1 MGWGPSTDVVS
12 TRELDLNASAVAEP
26 GMEVSDGV
34 GIGNGVEA
42 REDGGLV
49 EEKDLRVEN
58 DVGVKNTIGGSGSNG
73 VVGKKVVDLERTLE
87 DDDLGEDTGDR
98 MVDEERK
105 LEDGGMR
112 IEEDADDKNELVA
125 QMQSVEEI
133 IREETKLCDDQ
144 DEDLGNKAENQM
156 EDAAIDAGGDGD
168 GKVPVEEQQQSQT
181 VRKRGRQRAPGIL
194 SFQDVEF
201 PRYKWSSAEEKV
213 GLSVPDLVWGKV
225 RSHPWWPG
233 QIFDALD
240 ASDMAL
246 KHNKKDNHL
255 VAYYGDKTFAWC
267 DESQLKPFLPH
278 FSQMEKQSNL
288 DAFVDAV
295 DCVLEEVSRR
305 TELGMMCNCIPEEAY
320 YTLKYQTV
328 DNAGIREG
336 TYSAA
341 ADRFLNASSFRPD
354 RLLEY
359 IGALAHS
366 PYSGA
371 DNLDLV
377 IAKAQLKAFYQSKG
391 YPELPQFLPGGTLV
405 ENDAEILPSQSEISE
420 EDETKLTLSKM
431 ISGKRKLKV
440 RRSLLSNRRHV
451 KEEGRKKKSLSELM
465 EVTLNDA
472 IGSQSW
478 GKAYGQSELVP
489 FDKHWKGL
497 TADSAGPGKNKKKR
511 LDALGDLDTEPLSPT
526 SSKPLKVGERISR
539 IASQIAC
546 SPSIFEQDDGISKKG
561 VGKSGKR
568 KGITIVSDALP
579 HSLVGSRRKKGNA
592 PKDNSSPSEMLAQL
606 CLVARDP
613 MKEHGFESAVVSFFT
628 GVRGMVSS
636 SSMEVRNHMGQ
647 KERKRGRKKKSA
659 NSEPSP
665 SDPSNSEY
673 KLDSYW
679 SDIMFEDSQEKSVQ
693 TNRQKRQA
701 DSQVQLH
708 KEKKKKRKK
717 IEMKKPVEEAS
728 SAIPLEPVLESKQK
742 LQDGSIC
749 SFVEKPAEEWSPT
762 TLILSFTESDALPS
776 EADVVR
782 IFGQY
787 GPLDEAETEVM
798 KKNNRAKVVFKRRA
812 DAEMAFSSAGKF
824 SIFGPA
830 LVSYRLRYSTSKP
843 KAPLNSAMKTNE
855 GTSNCEVTN
864 SVVLGTVLVTYIF
877 LYAFENMCAH
887 LIALFQPKK
896 YLPSQ
901 IMHKFQVSSVASLA
915 MLLVASCTFLSF
927 QLVIK
932 LLFSFSS
939 RSYPIIRWCTG

>member
-1 MGWGPSTDVVS
+1 MGWSPSTDVVS
-12 TRELDLNASAVAEP
+12 TGELDLNASAVAEP
-26 GMEVSDGV
+26 GMEASDGV
-34 GIGNGVEA
+34 GIGYGVEA
-42 REDGGLV
+42 KEDGLLV
-49 EEKDLRVEN
+49 EEKDSRVEN

-73 VVGKKVVDLERTLE
+73 FVGKRVVDLERTLE
-87 DDDLGEDTGDR
+87 DEDLAEDTGDR
-98 MVDEERK
+98 MVDEELK

-112 IEEDADDKNELVA
+112 IEEEADDKTELVA
-125 QMQSVEEI
+125 QTQSSEEI
-133 IREETKLCDDQ
+133 IGEEMKLHGDQ
-144 DEDLGNKAENQM
+144 DEDLGTKARDLM
-156 EDAAIDAGGDGD
+156 GDASMDAGDDGD
-168 GKVPVEEQQQSQT
+168 GKVLVEEQQRLQT
-181 VRKRGRQRAPGIL
+181 VRKRGRKRAPGTL
-194 SFQDVEF
+194 SSQDGEF
-201 PRYKWSSAEEKV
+201 PRYKWSSEEEKA

-233 QIFDALD
+233 QIFDPSD

-255 VAYYGDKTFAWC
+255 VAYFGDKTFAWC

-305 TELGMMCNCIPEEAY
+305 TELGMVCNCIPEEAY
-320 YTLKYQTV
+320 YNLKYQTV

-341 ADRFLNASSFRPD
+341 ADRFLNASSFQPD

-359 IGALAHS
+359 IGALAHF
-366 PYSGA
+366 PYRGA
-371 DNLDLV
+371 DNVDLV

-420 EDETKLTLSKM
+420 EDETKLTLSRM

-472 IGSQSW
+472 IGSQSG
-478 GKAYGQSELVP
+478 GKAYGKSESVP

-497 TADSAGPGKNKKKR
+497 TADSAGPGRNKKKR
-511 LDALGDLDTEPLSPT
+511 LDALGDLDTEASSPT
-526 SSKPLKVGERISR
+526 STKPLKVGERISR
-539 IASQIAC
+539 IASQMAC
-546 SPSIFEQDDGISKKG
+546 SPSIFELDDGISKKA

-568 KGITIVSDALP
+568 EGSTIVSDALP
-579 HSLVGSRRKKGNA
+579 HSLVGTRKRKRNISNN
-592 PKDNSSPSEMLAQL
+592 NSSPSEMLSQL

-613 MKEHGFESAVVSFFT
+613 MKEHGFESAVISFFT

-636 SSMEVRNHMGQ
+636 SSMEVRNHVGQ
-647 KERKRGRKKKSA
+647 KEMKRGRKKSA

-665 SDPSNSEY
+665 SDPSNSVY
-673 KLDSYW
+673 KMDSYW
-679 SDIMFEDSQEKSVQ
+679 SDIIFEDSLEKSVQ

-708 KEKKKKRKK
+708 KEKKKKRKNM
-717 IEMKKPVEEAS
+717 EMKKPAEEAS
-728 SAIPLEPVLESKQK
+728 SVIPLEPVLETRQK

-749 SFVEKPAEEWSPT
+749 SFVEKPAEECSPT

-776 EADVVR
+776 ETDLIR

-798 KKNNRAKVVFKRRA
+798 KKNNRAKVVFKKRA

-830 LVSYRLRYSTSKP
+830 LVSYRLRYSASKP
-843 KAPLNSAMKTNE
+843 KAPPNSAMKTSE
-855 GTSNCEVTN
+855 GTSVCGVTN
-864 SVVLGTVLVTYIF
+864 SIVLAREVSAESDNTQIPAQVATVLSDDAQVGVT
-877 LYAFENMCAH
+877 A
-887 LIALFQPKK
+887 KG
-896 YLPSQ
+896 
-901 IMHKFQVSSVASLA
+901 SS
-915 MLLVASCTFLSF
+915 
-927 QLVIK
+927 
-932 LLFSFSS
+932 
-939 RSYPIIRWCTG
+939 G